1 MQQLNVRHYMRAQFL
16 SFTEEQSINEASE
29 LLTNSHQ
36 LGAPV
41 VDAKGTL
48 IGWLSELDC
57 VTQMLQAG
65 YYCDQS
71 ALVKD
76 IMRSEVLSVGPDEN
90 VLDLAKTMTDNK
102 PKSYPVVENGKLL
115 GLIERKAV
123 LAALHQQQ
131 QQCFNVKQ

>member
-1 MQQLNVRHYMRAQFL
+1 
-16 SFTEEQSINEASE
+16 
-29 LLTNSHQ
+29 
-36 LGAPV
+36 
-41 VDAKGTL
+41 
-48 IGWLSELDC
+48 
-57 VTQMLQAG
+57 
-65 YYCDQS
+65 
-71 ALVKD
+71 
-76 IMRSEVLSVGPDEN
+76 MRSEVLSVGPDEN

>member
-41 VDAKGTL
+41 VDAKGAL

-102 PKSYPVVENGKLL
+102 PKSYPVLENGKLI

-131 QQCFNVKQ
+131 QQCFSVQ

>member
-1 MQQLNVRHYMRAQFL
+1 MQQLNVRHYMRTQLL
-16 SFTEEQSINEASE
+16 SFTQEQSINQASDA
-29 LLTNSHQ
+29 LTKSQQ

-41 VDAKGTL
+41 VDAKGAL

-76 IMRSEVLSVGPDEN
+76 IMRTEVLSVGPDEN
-90 VLDLAKTMTDNK
+90 ILDLAKSMTDNK

-123 LAALHQQQ
+123 LAALHKQQ
-131 QQCFNVKQ
+131 QQCFSVKQ

>member
-1 MQQLNVRHYMRAQFL
+1 MRAQFL

-41 VDAKGTL
+41 VDAKGAL

-102 PKSYPVVENGKLL
+102 PKSYPVLENGKLI

-131 QQCFNVKQ
+131 QQCFSVQ

>member
-29 LLTNSHQ
+29 QLTNSHQ

>member
-102 PKSYPVVENGKLL
+102 PKSYPVLENGKLI

-131 QQCFNVKQ
+131 QQCFSVQ

>member
-41 VDAKGTL
+41 VDAKGAL

-76 IMRSEVLSVGPDEN
+76 IMRSEVLSVGPNEN

-102 PKSYPVVENGKLL
+102 PKSYPVLENGKLI

-131 QQCFNVKQ
+131 QQCFSVQ

>member
-16 SFTEEQSINEASE
+16 SFTEEQSINQASE

-41 VDAKGTL
+41 VDAKGAL

-76 IMRSEVLSVGPDEN
+76 LMRSDVLSVGPDEN

-102 PKSYPVVENGKLL
+102 PKSYPVLENGKLI

-131 QQCFNVKQ
+131 QQCFSVQ

>member
-1 MQQLNVRHYMRAQFL
+1 MRAQFL

-29 LLTNSHQ
+29 QLTNSHQ

-102 PKSYPVVENGKLL
+102 PKSYPVLENGKLI

-131 QQCFNVKQ
+131 QQCFSVQ